1 MRLLINHQLI
11 LILIQSKRISYLLL
25 KISKYRRNFTVLS
38 SFFDVKKQRPKTNL
52 EKCYQG
58 SVNIEIYLDLKV
70 YFSLVT
76 CKINNLIALRSTNQ
90 ITEISA
96 PWWLNQEHI
105 SLNCL
110 IAKDVKFDLLRC
122 QVFNRDRCV
131 KFLLLDISKTSVRKN
146 HIVIW

>member
-52 EKCYQG
+52 EKCYQC
-58 SVNIEIYLDLKV
+58 SVNIEISLDLKV

-76 CKINNLIALRSTNQ
+76 CKINNLIALRSTNP
-90 ITEISA
+90 INKISA
-96 PWWLNQEHI
+96 PWWLHMKTTTVLE
-105 SLNCL
+105 SLFNEV
-110 IAKDVKFDLLRC
+110 ADLKVCNFIKKRLQHRC
-122 QVFNRDRCV
+122 
-131 KFLLLDISKTSVRKN
+131 FLSI
-146 HIVIW
+146 